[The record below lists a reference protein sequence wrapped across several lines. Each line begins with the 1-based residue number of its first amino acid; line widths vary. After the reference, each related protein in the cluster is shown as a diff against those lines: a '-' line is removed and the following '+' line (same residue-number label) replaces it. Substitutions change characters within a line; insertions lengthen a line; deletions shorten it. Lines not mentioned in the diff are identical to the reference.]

1 MKITLE
7 SLQEKLGT
15 LKRDESLT
23 TEVLVENER
32 DKYDTFIASWKYP
45 INQGVPEFGNY
56 IQMSYRFMLDVDHL
70 KLLWQKK
77 YETGFVHMNETLAK
91 TFFEILPHLADANG
105 KADEYD
111 KILEILYPKRGVG
124 MTDVFV
130 V

>member
-56 IQMSYRFMLDVDHL
+56 IQMTYRFMLDVDHL

-77 YETGFVHMNETLAK
+77 YDTGFVHMNETLAE
-91 TFFEILPHLADANG
+91 TFFDILPLLADVNG
-105 KADEYD
+105 KADAYD
-111 KILEILYPKRGVG
+111 KILEKLYAKRGVG
-124 MTDVFV
+124 TAEHFGY
-130 V
+130 

>member
-23 TEVLVENER
+23 TEVLVENAR

-45 INQGVPEFGNY
+45 INKGIPEYGNY
-56 IQMSYRFMLDVDHL
+56 IQMNYRFMLDVDQL
-70 KLLWQKK
+70 KSLWQKK
-77 YETGFVHMNETLAK
+77 YDTGFVHMNETLAK
-91 TFFEILPHLADANG
+91 TFFEILPYLADANG

-111 KILEILYPKRGVG
+111 RILEILYAKRGVG
-124 MTDVFV
+124 TAEHFGY
-130 V
+130 